1 MLAQLLYMGKS
12 IGANLSLLDIPR
24 STVSAIIPKGNHSGP
39 TECWRWVLS
48 LKTSK
53 PPLTITSAHRFDL
66 GASWDGF
73 AWTRSS
79 CRCKVSVPKHF
90 FPHSLLSGTI
100 LLPCAVQQL
109 QLWTTHSQSAKNQP
123 ILFRGH
129 SVGVIV
135 KINIQVCN
143 MQQVLFLP
151 LQLWQS

>member
-1 MLAQLLYMGKS
+1 MGKS

-24 STVSAIIPKGNHSGP
+24 STVSAIIPKGNHSAP

-73 AWTRSS
+73 AWTRSP
-79 CRCKVSVPKHF
+79 CRCKVLVPKHF
-90 FPHSLLSGTI
+90 FHIVYWVEQSCCRVRCSSYSYEGDSS
-100 LLPCAVQQL
+100 
-109 QLWTTHSQSAKNQP
+109 WTTHSQSAKNQP